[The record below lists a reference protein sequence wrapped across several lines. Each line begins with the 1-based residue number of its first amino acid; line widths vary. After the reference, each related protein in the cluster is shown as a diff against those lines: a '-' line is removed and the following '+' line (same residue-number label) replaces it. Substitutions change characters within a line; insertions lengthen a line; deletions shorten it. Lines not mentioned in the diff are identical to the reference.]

1 VAVLQAAAGRLALTP
16 EKSRSFFRIRELMLN
31 RHQSSRSDALD
42 IRRAIASQLRDALQ
56 ELPLTPFDWSTF
68 DAAIALRGSRET
80 EGNTPDLRLT
90 ALTKLLC
97 TAPARGPELRA
108 LWNECVVTAEYSLRL
123 APMLHADRETCAVAS
138 LLHRLGDLLTLRAIG
153 TLEYAMRVR
162 LDAASR
168 ADLCAQHGGELQGR
182 TVRAWGV
189 APRAAATAAEW
200 RRLRDFPSAAAEATV
215 VYLAR
220 LFAIEQLSPQSC
232 ALGMIEHACEEAGI
246 LPGALAPHRKTPP

>member
-1 VAVLQAAAGRLALTP
+1 
-16 EKSRSFFRIRELMLN
+16 MLN
-31 RHQSSRSDALD
+31 RTQSSGNDALD

-56 ELPLTPFDWSTF
+56 EVPHTPFDWSAF
-68 DAAIALRGSRET
+68 DPASALRNGGPAD
-80 EGNTPDLRLT
+80 GNTPDLRLT

-108 LWNECVVTAEYSLRL
+108 LWNECVVTAAFSLRL
-123 APMLHADRETCAVAS
+123 APILGADSRTCAVAA

-168 ADLCAQHGGELQGR
+168 ADLCAEHGGELLDR

-189 APRAAATAAEW
+189 APSAAATAAEW
-200 RRLRDFPSAAAEATV
+200 RRLREFPAAAEATV

-220 LFAIEQLSPQSC
+220 LFAIERLSPQFC
-232 ALGMIEHACEEAGI
+232 ALGMIEHACEEAGVSAA
-246 LPGALAPHRKTPP
+246 ALEQLRGDAGIASVVV